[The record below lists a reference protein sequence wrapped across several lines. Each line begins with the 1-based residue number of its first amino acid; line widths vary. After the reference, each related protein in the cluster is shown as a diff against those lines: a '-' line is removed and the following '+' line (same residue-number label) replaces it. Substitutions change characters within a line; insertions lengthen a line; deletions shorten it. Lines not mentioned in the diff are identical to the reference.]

1 MSSRAGSHAGR
12 GFRYQDVVAAH
23 LAVMGFAGRYPY
35 GMVIPEGRDDL
46 ELRASEFRVLCQVK
60 SRRDH
65 MGPFSAKSIAGFIK
79 KMWDSTARQ
88 PTDRFLLV
96 LESDVA
102 QRSSAETRLEDLSAC
117 PSLIAEL
124 KGQRS
129 RSADAARTVV
139 LVLPNPRADAV
150 AELSARLGCA
160 SQEAEVYFADLLGLV
175 GQLAD
180 ENGIREPAEYQG
192 VGVSDVQQRF
202 DAQDLLVDIPA
213 RRRERRADELL
224 ADVGFAEFALVQP
237 RPLVA
242 RQPSG
247 TDCRASLTGHIAVS
261 AGLITPRRGP
271 LTRGRHSTP

>member
-96 LESDVA
+96 V
-102 QRSSAETRLEDLSAC
+102 
-117 PSLIAEL
+117 PSVEI
-124 KGQRS
+124 
-129 RSADAARTVV
+129 
-139 LVLPNPRADAV
+139 
-150 AELSARLGCA
+150 
-160 SQEAEVYFADLLGLV
+160 
-175 GQLAD
+175 
-180 ENGIREPAEYQG
+180 QG
-192 VGVSDVQQRF
+192 VHRPCSPRS
-202 DAQDLLVDIPA
+202 LMLIPA
-213 RRRERRADELL
+213 TAPGGAWDE
-224 ADVGFAEFALVQP
+224 
-237 RPLVA
+237 VA
-242 RQPSG
+242 K
-247 TDCRASLTGHIAVS
+247 I
-261 AGLITPRRGP
+261 
-271 LTRGRHSTP
+271 